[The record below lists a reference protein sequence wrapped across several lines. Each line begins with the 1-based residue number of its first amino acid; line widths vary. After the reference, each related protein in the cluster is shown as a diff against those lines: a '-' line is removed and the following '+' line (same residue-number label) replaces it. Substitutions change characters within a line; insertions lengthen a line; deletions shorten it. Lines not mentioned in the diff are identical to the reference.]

1 MTFNMNGF
9 LGVVRGRIT
18 THNFSFIAEA
28 KVRKFQYIKLY
39 HEEVG
44 FVLAQIINLVN
55 ESNEITAECEVIG
68 YRDSR
73 GLLRVP
79 NTTVRDGSE
88 VYNADSEF
96 IKEVLGLNKEDG
108 LYIGLLDSYDMI
120 KVKLDYKK
128 LISKHLAVLAK
139 TGAGKS
145 YTLGV
150 IIEELMEKGIPCLII
165 DPHGEYSS
173 LRLPNSNSE
182 EIEMMDRYDI
192 KPKGYADKIVEY
204 SPNTEINKGAR
215 PLSISISSLT
225 PQEIATLTPIK
236 INGTQLGLL
245 YNAVNAVKRDNPNYT
260 LDDIRSHLDS
270 INTNAKYGIYACF
283 DFIEN
288 IGIFSNDSVKIE
300 DIIYPNK
307 VTLINLK
314 GIPPDIQQIITAK
327 ICNDIFEKRK
337 RGEIPPLFLIIEEA
351 HNFCPERSFGES
363 PSSYILR
370 NIASEG
376 RKFGLGLGVVSQRP
390 ARIDK
395 NVLSQCSTQII
406 QKVTNPNDIKAI
418 SSSSENIS
426 AEVVKDIST
435 LPIGVALVIGASAR
449 PIFVDIRIKRSEHGG
464 KSVLTKS
471 NIQTRATAKEPEP
484 IVERRTVEEKVV
496 ERKIP
501 IAVVESPVPSSDLGW
516 LFLARLDNNTL
527 LIDKNLN
534 IVYFDG
540 SRFVT
545 KNIDELGDNIS
556 HMGDKA
562 MNVYKIIRSKG
573 ETTVSYLFN
582 SLDYSFQDI
591 DFILRSLKD
600 KGIINIVGSRIV
612 LNSSQSTLSSYS
624 LKLRTVE
631 RRVPEDQIPSID
643 LDKVASLLK
652 KKGLNVREIKMAKIG

>member
-18 THNFSFIAEA
+18 THNFSFIAES

-44 FVLAQIINLVN
+44 FVLAQIINLIN

-96 IKEVLGLNKEDG
+96 IKQVLGLNKGDG

-173 LRLPNSNSE
+173 LRFPNSNPE
-182 EIEMMDRYDI
+182 EVDMMNRYDI

-245 YNAVNAVKRDNPNYT
+245 YNAVNAVKRENPNYT

-270 INTNAKYGIYACF
+270 VNTNAKYGIYACF

-288 IGIFSNDSVKIE
+288 IGIFSNDSIRIE

-464 KSVLTKS
+464 KSVLSKPQS
-471 NIQTRATAKEPEP
+471 KPRVVEEIQPAKIEKEDKEIVYNKVP
-484 IVERRTVEEKVV
+484 IV
-496 ERKIP
+496 
-501 IAVVESPVPSSDLGW
+501 VVESPVPSNSSEW
-516 LFLARLDNNTL
+516 FIFAKTENNSFLF
-527 LIDKNLN
+527 DKDLN
-534 IVYFDG
+534 IIYFDG
-540 SRFVT
+540 SRFN
-545 KNIDELGDNIS
+545 KKYIDDLIGQDIS
-556 HMGDKA
+556 YMGEKA
-562 MNVYKIIRSKG
+562 KNVYNIIKKKG

-600 KGIINIVGSRIV
+600 KGIITIVGSRIV
-612 LNSSQSTLSSYS
+612 LNRDDLSNYS
-624 LKLRTVE
+624 IKLRATNKM
-631 RRVPEDQIPSID
+631 VPEDKVPHID
-643 LDKVASLLK
+643 LEKIGSILKDKGINAL
-652 KKGLNVREIKMAKIG
+652 EIKIAKLA